1 MTYREEEI
9 NRLIDKVVNAE
20 SLDDVVIMSRNREFS
35 DAKLSGREQ
44 PDFLSELIA
53 KGVKD
58 EIILF
63 LINTGMQT
71 YYNANILAGD
81 YHHVYS
87 DSLDTALEYKR
98 NDLAEQIAD
107 IQISTYFNKYEEY
120 SPYEARH
127 DRLYGAYRS
136 HYEWAYSRAYLNC
149 SEKMG
154 IKILSNATKF
164 SELRQMRKRFGEA
177 INEVFPV
184 NEDYLSKFDDDVM
197 RMVKEG
203 KDSSIFDSV
212 IGDNYDI
219 ISLKAIDKIVEY
231 GLSSSFPH
239 DEYYEIC
246 LEEMLKKAAYTQLRR
261 ASTTEKASEYLNEFK
276 RNYKNLCSPE
286 VVIENYT
293 KKEVVKGMFL
303 NHNPEIVMQGYK
315 IWSTELPD
323 EKIPC
328 LSLEGAKALYDKG
341 FISKEKLGETYIESK
356 KIEEFTKLLKK
367 GLDTSKITTD
377 VPKELYQTFVEH
389 GMNAITK
396 RNMWH
401 HDSERMFTLLKEK
414 NPQQCLK
421 DVIEFVKDTES
432 KSTFLQKLIEQK
444 QVKLNAEDVYKLA
457 KEDSSRINDFLS
469 NYDDAEAYKQAR
481 ERIAKEKEEA
491 RIAEVVQD
499 VPFMSKEKQEETLKK
514 EGNNKEVVKA
524 LFASGMDIPADK
536 LKAMFTAEELA
547 DVRMSEKN
555 KADATKNEEISAK
568 LAEIR
573 SHLDQREGQ
582 LDQREAA
589 VISER
594 ATSVNAEESLKSDAE
609 RKENFAAKKKLMEK
623 HPIMLEPC
631 LNSMC
636 VSYVTTKDEAIKKEM
651 LSDLYEI
658 RKGGKTNADKREIA
672 KTFKRVLDKNPE
684 LKKDENLVAL
694 SKVDTVVSQ
703 PTKTVKKQIES

>member
-1 MTYREEEI
+1 
-9 NRLIDKVVNAE
+9 
-20 SLDDVVIMSRNREFS
+20 
-35 DAKLSGREQ
+35 
-44 PDFLSELIA
+44 
-53 KGVKD
+53 
-58 EIILF
+58 
-63 LINTGMQT
+63 
-71 YYNANILAGD
+71 
-81 YHHVYS
+81 
-87 DSLDTALEYKR
+87 
-98 NDLAEQIAD
+98 
-107 IQISTYFNKYEEY
+107 
-120 SPYEARH
+120 
-127 DRLYGAYRS
+127 
-136 HYEWAYSRAYLNC
+136 
-149 SEKMG
+149 
-154 IKILSNATKF
+154 
-164 SELRQMRKRFGEA
+164 
-177 INEVFPV
+177 
-184 NEDYLSKFDDDVM
+184 
-197 RMVKEG
+197 
-203 KDSSIFDSV
+203 
-212 IGDNYDI
+212 
-219 ISLKAIDKIVEY
+219 
-231 GLSSSFPH
+231 
-239 DEYYEIC
+239 
-246 LEEMLKKAAYTQLRR
+246 
-261 ASTTEKASEYLNEFK
+261 
-276 RNYKNLCSPE
+276 
-286 VVIENYT
+286 
-293 KKEVVKGMFL
+293 MFL